1 MKKTK
6 KILVGSLAVLALT
19 LGISACDDVSKTTG
33 SDGGTES
40 SSFSLQVRES
50 ASSSVSES
58 SSSAQESS
66 APVGSSSSDDVDS
79 SNHEHSYDTV
89 VTTKDADCTNDG
101 TVKKSCSC
109 GASIEETIPALGH
122 LTSGSCNGGE
132 VVCERCGATVAAT
145 HDWVDVEKTEP
156 TCLDSGREAYT
167 YCANCGTYK
176 DGVRGAVIAPLGHD
190 FGENDEKCSRCEAEN
205 PAYISTGLEYELNSV
220 SDPYYIV
227 KGIGTCKDTKVI
239 IPSTY
244 EGKPVKE
251 IMLSAFKDTEIET
264 IVIPEGVTQIRNI
277 FGGSSKLKT
286 VIIQGANVE
295 LAGSAF
301 KNCGAL
307 ESVIFESKVANVTL
321 GDGAFRGC
329 EALKNIDLSNITEIG
344 TYAFAGCV
352 SLANLEMS
360 EKTTKIG
367 ERAFSGCVGFTKI
380 VIPDNVTEL
389 GLNAFAGCGNVT
401 EITVGNGVTNFNYA
415 FTDCVKLQKLVIG
428 NGITEVSISEFSAWK
443 DLASV
448 KIGDGVTDIA
458 NVFLGKAKLE
468 TVELGNGITT
478 LKSNAFN
485 GCVALKNIIF
495 GKVTTI
501 EADAFKDC
509 AALEVVELGDDVVM
523 LEAGAF
529 NGCTALKDITLGNV
543 ATIEADTFKD
553 CVALENLTFG
563 KSMTTFKAGAFAL
576 SDNKTLKIGAVHY
589 QGTLADWCAIDFEE
603 AASNPLSYGAE
614 LRIDDVCVTEVQIIR
629 DVVEI
634 KPYAFYN
641 YSHAKALRLH
651 GELETIGKDAFNGC
665 SAKTLTIG
673 KGVTTIAE
681 DAFKNC
687 KLTEVFYQGDVAKWC
702 GIDFANEYAQPLNGG
717 ATLYIDDL
725 LVNEVRILATVEEIK
740 PYAFYNCTTLK
751 QLGIQI
757 DTNGDGVQTIGQKAF
772 SGCDSL
778 RIVYYDGCLTDWCTK
793 ITFEDGAANPLSNGR
808 ADLYTA
814 NQYTVKNDDM
824 TLPFTLVQGT
834 LEISATATEIKDY
847 AFYNYHRIEK
857 LTFEGRTE
865 PLTIGKYAFAG
876 CAALNEVV
884 ISSRVTELGEYA
896 FANCETLGKAELGQR
911 IQTLGKSAFE
921 NCVALEELTFKG
933 NKEAWDEMTKG
944 DLWNFGIC
952 ATEVSCSDGKVTL

>member
-717 ATLYIDDL
+717 ATLYID
-725 LVNEVRILATVEEIK
+725 NYSAETISIPATVTEIK
-740 PYAFYNCTTLK
+740 PYAFYNCTTLERIY
-751 QLGIQI
+751 IQK
-757 DTNGDGVQTIGQKAF
+757 DNDDDGVQTIGKKAF
-772 SGCDSL
+772 SGCENL
-778 RIVYYDGCLTDWCTK
+778 KNVYYDGTLTEWYTT
-793 ITFEDGAANPLSNGR
+793 ITFEDNAANPLSDGK
-808 ADLYTA
+808 ADLYTSENNA
-814 NQYTVKNDDM
+814 